1 MGRLSAEQ
9 VHTTLARSILVDG
22 FDFVYDLE
30 KSRGSWLVDA
40 KTGAEY
46 LDAFS
51 FFASGA
57 LGHNHPALRD
67 PAFVDR
73 LVQAA
78 IQKPSNSDVYTTF
91 YAEFVDTFAGTLVPP
106 EFPHLF
112 FIEGGAPAVENGL
125 KTAFDWMVRKNI
137 AAGRGERGSKVMHF
151 TEAFHGRLG
160 YTLSLTNTDDPRK
173 YRYFPRFDWPRIPVP
188 KQRFPVTPETLAEV
202 EAREAAAL
210 AQMTEILDREG
221 VDIAAIIIEPI
232 QGEGGDNHVRP
243 EFLQAVRRLADHYEV
258 MLIFDE
264 IQTGMGLTGTWWAF
278 QQLDVEPDIFV
289 YGKKSQVCGI
299 AVSRRV
305 EEVERNVFVEPSRIA
320 STWAGNIVDMVR
332 AQRII
337 EIIVQDNL
345 IDNAREMGALIQHH
359 LQNLAEH
366 APIDNIR
373 GRGLMI
379 AFDLPDREARDR
391 LLARAQEEH
400 LLFLPCGSRSIRLR
414 PYLTITHNEVNAL
427 VERLGAALGV
437 PSTV

>member
-1 MGRLSAEQ
+1 MYRSSAGQ
-9 VHTTLARSILVDG
+9 VHETLARSILVDG

-30 KSRGSWLVDA
+30 KSHSSWLVDA
-40 KTGAEY
+40 RTGAEY

-51 FFASGA
+51 FFASGS

-67 PAFVDR
+67 PAFIDR
-73 LVQAA
+73 LLLAA
-78 IQKPSNSDVYTTF
+78 LHKPSNSDVYTTL
-91 YAEFVDTFAGTLVPP
+91 YADFVETLAGSAVPP

-125 KTAFDWMVRKNI
+125 KTAFDWKVRKNI

-173 YRYFPRFDWPRIPVP
+173 YLYFPRFDWPRIPVP
-188 KQRFPVTPETLAEV
+188 KVSFPLTPDTLADIET
-202 EAREAAAL
+202 REAVAL
-210 AQMTEILDREG
+210 DQMTAILDREG
-221 VDIAAIIIEPI
+221 EDIASIIIEPI
-232 QGEGGDNHVRP
+232 QGEGGDNHLRP
-243 EFLQAVRRLADHYEV
+243 EFLQAVRRLADEYEV

-278 QQLDVEPDIFV
+278 QQLGVEPDIFAF
-289 YGKKSQVCGI
+289 GKKSQVCGI

-305 EEVERNVFVEPSRIA
+305 DEVTRNVFVEPSRIA
-320 STWAGNIVDMVR
+320 STWAGNVVDMVR

-337 EIIVQDNL
+337 EVIVQERL
-345 IDNAREMGALIQHH
+345 IDNARLMGELLKRH
-359 LQNLAEH
+359 LYSLAEH

-379 AFDLPDREARDR
+379 AFDLPDRESRDK
-391 LLARAQEEH
+391 LLARTLEER
-400 LLFLPCGSRSIRLR
+400 LLVLPCGPTSIRLR
-414 PYLTITHNEVNAL
+414 PYLTVTEAEIAAV
-427 VERLGAALGV
+427 VERLSAALGL
-437 PSTV
+437 PSAV